1 MAIVDFSD
9 WLTDFTRPETIWYVK
24 RLSANDTLANN
35 THQAGPYIRRDF
47 LFHIFPTLNRL
58 EAKNPEVWFDLYID
72 SHADH
77 RNVRAVW
84 YNNKPRGVGTR
95 DEARLTNFG
104 GRASALLDPE
114 STGAL
119 AIFAFVLD
127 EAGVAKE
134 AHVWVCETQTEDAL
148 AEDRIGHPV
157 EPGQQLVWSPADG
170 PFLTLFDQHPKTT
183 TSCRLTLD
191 EIPLAWLESFP
202 TGKEIL
208 QKAIELRPDAALLD
222 PDERLLRRRDCEYE
236 IFQSIEEA
244 VELPLIK
251 EGFGNIKDF
260 LTRAQKVLQRR
271 KARSGLSLELHTR
284 KIFKEEELRE
294 GEQFSYRAE
303 SEPGHRPDFL
313 FPSQAK
319 YQDSSY
325 PPGQLGMLAVKTT
338 CRDRWRQILNEA
350 ERITT
355 KHLMTLQ
362 RGVSLRQFQEMRESG
377 VRLVVPTGL
386 KNFYPKA
393 IRPELISFESFIGD
407 VRLLNFQ

>member
-1 MAIVDFSD
+1 MENPRCSIRS
-9 WLTDFTRPETIWYVK
+9 LY
-24 RLSANDTLANN
+24 RLS
-35 THQAGPYIRRDF
+35 F
-47 LFHIFPTLNRL
+47 
-58 EAKNPEVWFDLYID
+58 
-72 SHADH
+72 ADH

-84 YNNKPRGVGTR
+84 YNNKLHGGTR
-95 DEARLTNFG
+95 NETRLTNFG

-127 EAGVAKE
+127 EAGVARE
-134 AHVWVCETQTEDAL
+134 AHVWVCEKQTDEEL
-148 AEDRIGHPV
+148 AEDRIGQPI

-170 PFLTLFDQHPKTT
+170 PFLTLFDQHPNAT
-183 TSCRLTLD
+183 TSCRLTPD
-191 EIPLAWLESFP
+191 EIPPTWLESFP
-202 TGKEIL
+202 TGEEIL
-208 QKAIELRPDAALLD
+208 QKSIEMRPDTALLD

-236 IFQSIEEA
+236 IFQSVEEA
-244 VELPLIK
+244 VELPLIE
-251 EGFGNIKDF
+251 EGFGNINDF
-260 LTRAQKVLQRR
+260 LTRAQRILQRR

-313 FPSQAK
+313 FPSQAR

-325 PPGQLGMLAVKTT
+325 PSGQLGMLAVKTT

-350 ERITT
+350 DRITT
-355 KHLMTLQ
+355 KHLLTLQ
-362 RGVSLRQFQEMRESG
+362 RGVSQRQFQEMKESG

-386 KNFYPKA
+386 TNAYPRE
-393 IRPELISFESFIGD
+393 IRTELISLESFIGD
-407 VRLLNFQ
+407 VRLLNFS